1 MDMLSRGCGDKGLS
15 AEDGLRGV
23 SCSLPRLVPRLTS
36 RDKALP
42 MLLALV
48 VVGGGVSYSLDVSSL
63 MIIYELASV
72 SAS

>member
-1 MDMLSRGCGDKGLS
+1 MDRGLS
-15 AEDGLRGV
+15 AEDGLGRG
-23 SCSLPRLVPRLTS
+23 SSLPRLVRRITS
-36 RDKALP
+36 RDNALP

-63 MIIYELASV
+63 IIVYELASV